1 MSKNIIILDET
12 NYFLYNLEASIE
24 KGMKI
29 RTILIKF
36 TTDIRQSEIPAFRGA
51 INAVLEEKHSILFHN
66 HTDDGLR
73 YSYPLIQYKRIG
85 GKAAIMCVGEGTE
98 VIGEFFSRQELSL
111 QIGKRSIVCEV
122 DEIVAKYHNITIT
135 EELIPYR
142 IRKWLPFNSEN
153 YETYM
158 KAKGIVEKYQILE
171 KIMTGNILS
180 MAKGLEM
187 TIETPLCVKLEEIID
202 TYNITFKGIK
212 MMSFDLDFM
221 ANITMP
227 DFLGLGKGVSHG
239 FGNITS
245 RK

>member
-85 GKAAIMCVGEGTE
+85 GKAAIVCVGEGTE

-239 FGNITS
+239 FGNITN
-245 RK
+245 

>member
-1 MSKNIIILDET
+1 
-12 NYFLYNLEASIE
+12 
-24 KGMKI
+24 MKI
-29 RTILIKF
+29 RTFLIKF
-36 TTDIRQSEIPAFRGA
+36 TAEIRQSEIPLFRGA
-51 INAVLEEKHSILFHN
+51 INAILEENHSILFHN
-66 HTDDGLR
+66 HTDDGFR

-202 TYNITFKGIK
+202 TYNVTFKGIK

-221 ANITMP
+221 ANITIP

-239 FGNITS
+239 FGNITN

>member
-1 MSKNIIILDET
+1 
-12 NYFLYNLEASIE
+12 
-24 KGMKI
+24 MKI
-29 RTILIKF
+29 RTFLIKF
-36 TTDIRQSEIPAFRGA
+36 TAEIRQSEIPLFRGA
-51 INAVLEEKHSILFHN
+51 INAILEENHSILFHN
-66 HTDDGLR
+66 HTDDGFR

-202 TYNITFKGIK
+202 TYNVTFKGIK

>member
-1 MSKNIIILDET
+1 
-12 NYFLYNLEASIE
+12 
-24 KGMKI
+24 MKI
-29 RTILIKF
+29 RTFLIKF
-36 TTDIRQSEIPAFRGA
+36 TAEIRQSEIPLFRGA
-51 INAVLEEKHSILFHN
+51 INAILEENHSILFHN
-66 HTDDGLR
+66 HTDDGFR

-98 VIGEFFSRQELSL
+98 VIGEFFSRQEISL

-202 TYNITFKGIK
+202 TYNVTFKGIK

>member
-1 MSKNIIILDET
+1 
-12 NYFLYNLEASIE
+12 
-24 KGMKI
+24 MKI
-29 RTILIKF
+29 RTFLIKF
-36 TTDIRQSEIPAFRGA
+36 TAEIRQSEIPLFRGA
-51 INAVLEEKHSILFHN
+51 INAILEENHSILFHN
-66 HTDDGLR
+66 HTDDGFR

-142 IRKWLPFNSEN
+142 IRKWVPFNSEN

-202 TYNITFKGIK
+202 TYNVTFKGIK

-221 ANITMP
+221 ANITIP

-239 FGNITS
+239 FGNITN
-245 RK
+245 

>member
-1 MSKNIIILDET
+1 
-12 NYFLYNLEASIE
+12 
-24 KGMKI
+24 MKI
-29 RTILIKF
+29 RTFLIKF
-36 TTDIRQSEIPAFRGA
+36 TAEIRQSEIPLFRGA
-51 INAVLEEKHSILFHN
+51 INAILEENHSILFHN
-66 HTDDGLR
+66 HTDDGFR

-98 VIGEFFSRQELSL
+98 VIGEFFSRQEISL

-142 IRKWLPFNSEN
+142 IRKWVPFNSEN

>member
-12 NYFLYNLEASIE
+12 NYFLYNLVASIE

-36 TTDIRQSEIPAFRGA
+36 TTDIRQSEIPLFRGA
-51 INAVLEEKHSILFHN
+51 INAILEENHSILFHN
-66 HTDDGLR
+66 HTDDGFR

-85 GKAAIMCVGEGTE
+85 GKAAIVCVGEGTE

-135 EELIPYR
+135 EELIPYK

-202 TYNITFKGIK
+202 TYNVTFKGIK

>member
-1 MSKNIIILDET
+1 
-12 NYFLYNLEASIE
+12 
-24 KGMKI
+24 MKI
-29 RTILIKF
+29 RTFLIKF
-36 TTDIRQSEIPAFRGA
+36 TAEIRQSEIPLFRGA
-51 INAVLEEKHSILFHN
+51 INAILEENHSILFHN
-66 HTDDGLR
+66 HTDDGFR

-142 IRKWLPFNSEN
+142 IRKWVPFNSEN

-239 FGNITS
+239 FGNITC

>member
-1 MSKNIIILDET
+1 
-12 NYFLYNLEASIE
+12 
-24 KGMKI
+24 MKI
-29 RTILIKF
+29 RTFLIKF
-36 TTDIRQSEIPAFRGA
+36 TAEIRQSEIPLFRGA
-51 INAVLEEKHSILFHN
+51 INAILEENHSILFHN
-66 HTDDGLR
+66 HTDDGFR

-98 VIGEFFSRQELSL
+98 VIGEFFSRQEISL

-187 TIETPLCVKLEEIID
+187 TIETPLCVKLEKIID
-202 TYNITFKGIK
+202 TYNVTFKGIK

>member
-1 MSKNIIILDET
+1 MVDSELDE
-12 NYFLYNLEASIE
+12 F
-24 KGMKI
+24 
-29 RTILIKF
+29 
-36 TTDIRQSEIPAFRGA
+36 FRVVTLLA
-51 INAVLEEKHSILFHN
+51 RFN
-66 HTDDGLR
+66 
-73 YSYPLIQYKRIG
+73 
-85 GKAAIMCVGEGTE
+85 
-98 VIGEFFSRQELSL
+98 FF
-111 QIGKRSIVCEV
+111 
-122 DEIVAKYHNITIT
+122 
-135 EELIPYR
+135 
-142 IRKWLPFNSEN
+142 PFNSEN

-202 TYNITFKGIK
+202 TYNVTFKGIK

-239 FGNITS
+239 FGNITN
-245 RK
+245 

>member
-1 MSKNIIILDET
+1 
-12 NYFLYNLEASIE
+12 
-24 KGMKI
+24 MKI
-29 RTILIKF
+29 RTFLIKF
-36 TTDIRQSEIPAFRGA
+36 TAEIRQSEIPLFRGA
-51 INAVLEEKHSILFHN
+51 INAILEENHSILFHN
-66 HTDDGLR
+66 HTDDGFR

-142 IRKWLPFNSEN
+142 IRKWVPFNSEN

-239 FGNITS
+239 FGNITN

>member
-1 MSKNIIILDET
+1 
-12 NYFLYNLEASIE
+12 
-24 KGMKI
+24 MKI
-29 RTILIKF
+29 RTFLIKF
-36 TTDIRQSEIPAFRGA
+36 TAEIRQSEIPLFRGA
-51 INAVLEEKHSILFHN
+51 INAILEENHSILFHN
-66 HTDDGLR
+66 HTDDGFR

-142 IRKWLPFNSEN
+142 IRKWVPFNSEN

-239 FGNITS
+239 FGNITN
-245 RK
+245 

>member
-98 VIGEFFSRQELSL
+98 VIGEFFCRQELSL

-187 TIETPLCVKLEEIID
+187 TIETPLYVKLEEIID
-202 TYNITFKGIK
+202 TYNVTFKGIK

-221 ANITMP
+221 ANITIP

-239 FGNITS
+239 FGNITN

>member
-1 MSKNIIILDET
+1 
-12 NYFLYNLEASIE
+12 
-24 KGMKI
+24 MKI
-29 RTILIKF
+29 RTFLIKF
-36 TTDIRQSEIPAFRGA
+36 TAEIRQSEIPLFRGA
-51 INAVLEEKHSILFHN
+51 INAILEENHSILFHN
-66 HTDDGLR
+66 HTDDGFR

-98 VIGEFFSRQELSL
+98 VIGEFFCRQELSL

-142 IRKWLPFNSEN
+142 IRKWVPFNSEN

-239 FGNITS
+239 FGNITN

>member
-142 IRKWLPFNSEN
+142 IRKWVPFNSEN

-202 TYNITFKGIK
+202 TYNVTFKGIK

-221 ANITMP
+221 ANITIP

-239 FGNITS
+239 FGNITN
-245 RK
+245 

>member
-1 MSKNIIILDET
+1 
-12 NYFLYNLEASIE
+12 
-24 KGMKI
+24 MKI
-29 RTILIKF
+29 RTFLIKF
-36 TTDIRQSEIPAFRGA
+36 TAEIRQSEIPLFRGA
-51 INAVLEEKHSILFHN
+51 INAILEENHSILFHN
-66 HTDDGLR
+66 HTDDGFR

-239 FGNITS
+239 FGNITN
-245 RK
+245 

>member
-1 MSKNIIILDET
+1 
-12 NYFLYNLEASIE
+12 
-24 KGMKI
+24 MKI
-29 RTILIKF
+29 RTFLIKF
-36 TTDIRQSEIPAFRGA
+36 TAEIRQSEIPLFRGA
-51 INAVLEEKHSILFHN
+51 INAILEENHSILFHN
-66 HTDDGLR
+66 HTDDGFR

-85 GKAAIMCVGEGTE
+85 SKAAIMCVGEGTE
-98 VIGEFFSRQELSL
+98 VIGEFFSRQEISL

-202 TYNITFKGIK
+202 TYNVTFKGIK

>member
-1 MSKNIIILDET
+1 
-12 NYFLYNLEASIE
+12 
-24 KGMKI
+24 MKI
-29 RTILIKF
+29 RTFLIKF
-36 TTDIRQSEIPAFRGA
+36 TAEIRQSEIPLFRGA
-51 INAVLEEKHSILFHN
+51 INAILEENHSILFHN
-66 HTDDGLR
+66 HTDDGFR

-98 VIGEFFSRQELSL
+98 VIGEFFSRQEISL

-142 IRKWLPFNSEN
+142 IRKWGPFNSEN

>member
-1 MSKNIIILDET
+1 
-12 NYFLYNLEASIE
+12 
-24 KGMKI
+24 MKI
-29 RTILIKF
+29 RTFLIKF
-36 TTDIRQSEIPAFRGA
+36 TAEIRQSEIPLFRGA
-51 INAVLEEKHSILFHN
+51 INAILEENHSILFHN
-66 HTDDGLR
+66 HTDDGFR

-98 VIGEFFSRQELSL
+98 VIGEFFSRQEISL

-202 TYNITFKGIK
+202 TYNVTFKGIK

-239 FGNITS
+239 VGNITS

>member
-1 MSKNIIILDET
+1 
-12 NYFLYNLEASIE
+12 
-24 KGMKI
+24 MKI
-29 RTILIKF
+29 RTFLIKF
-36 TTDIRQSEIPAFRGA
+36 TAEIRQSEIPLFRGA
-51 INAVLEEKHSILFHN
+51 INAILEENHSILFHN
-66 HTDDGLR
+66 HTDDGFR

-142 IRKWLPFNSEN
+142 IRKWVPFNSEN